1 MSKKD
6 KEESR
11 FDALFGAVRQP
22 QTDPESQPAIEDSS
36 AAEPIAKGKDPNYQ
50 RTTIYL
56 PKVLHRKFKAA
67 AVGADREMSDI
78 VEELIEQ
85 WLKSNA

>member
-6 KEESR
+6 KDQSR

-22 QTDPESQPAIEDSS
+22 QKPESEAQPIAEPDV
-36 AAEPIAKGKDPNYQ
+36 AEPIAKGKDPNYQ

-56 PKVLHRKFKAA
+56 PKALHRKFKAA
-67 AVGADREMSDI
+67 AVAAEREMSDI
-78 VEELIEQ
+78 VEELIEE
-85 WLKSNA
+85 WLKLNV